1 MRHNAETKQ
10 IAFGVV
16 RPDEGELI
24 QEDLGCHIANRPAF
38 PEMSLIGS
46 VRVKRKPKIQDTALL
61 FPIDM
66 YILWFDIA
74 MYDPPLMQIPQ
85 TSQYRREDTLDPF

>member
-1 MRHNAETKQ
+1 MGHDAETEQ

-16 RPDEGELI
+16 RSDEGELI
-24 QEDLGCHIANRPAF
+24 QEDLRCHVANCPAF
-38 PEMSLIGS
+38 PEMGLICS
-46 VRVKRKPKIQDTALL
+46 VGVKRKPKIQDPALL

-66 YILWFDIA
+66 YILRLDIA

-85 TSQYRREDTLDPF
+85 AGQY